1 MMTPMTTKLPLPAI
15 LVAALLPLGGCASRV
30 DSGPA
35 TPSISLSGR
44 VIVAPFRNATDD
56 DHAGQ
61 AFADLIGTAL
71 AVRGLDIVM
80 LPPKPVNDLGEA
92 PPYTNEDLAEAA
104 RRHRASGIVRGTAIE
119 FRYKTDLDGDPAA
132 GVYVEILDPAA
143 KNAVWHATSSRT
155 GLIYSSLAQ
164 TAQKASRDIVAR
176 MPLR

>member
-1 MMTPMTTKLPLPAI
+1 MKLSVLPLV
-15 LVAALLPLGGCASRV
+15 LVALLSVGGCASRV

-35 TPSISLSGR
+35 KPSLTLSGR

-71 AVRGLDIVM
+71 AARGLDVVM
-80 LPPKPVNDLGEA
+80 LPTKPVNDLGDA
-92 PPYTNEDLAEAA
+92 PAYTNEDLAEAA
-104 RRHRASGIVRGTAIE
+104 RKNQASGIVRGTAIE

-132 GVYVEILDPAA
+132 GVYVEILDPSA
-143 KNAVWHATSSRT
+143 KNSVWHATASRT

-164 TAQKASRDIVAR
+164 TAQKASHDIVAR

>member
-1 MMTPMTTKLPLPAI
+1 MKLPVLSLVVAI
-15 LVAALLPLGGCASRV
+15 LFTMGGCASRV
-30 DSGPA
+30 DSGPSH
-35 TPSISLSGR
+35 PSLTLSGR
-44 VIVAPFRNATDD
+44 VLVAPFRNATDD

-71 AVRGLDIVM
+71 AVRGLDVIM

-92 PPYTNEDLAEAA
+92 PPYTNEDLAAAA
-104 RRHRASGIVRGTAIE
+104 RKHKASGIVRGTAIE

-132 GVYVEILDPAA
+132 GVYVEILDPDA
-143 KNAVWHATSSRT
+143 KNSVWHATSSRT

>member
-1 MMTPMTTKLPLPAI
+1 MRLLAFPF
-15 LVAALLPLGGCASRV
+15 ALAVFFSAGGCASRV

-35 TPSISLSGR
+35 HPQLTLSGR

-71 AVRGLDIVM
+71 AVRGLDVVM
-80 LPPKPVNDLGEA
+80 LPPKPVNDLGDA

-104 RRHRASGIVRGTAIE
+104 RKDNASGIVRGTAIE

-132 GVYVEILDPAA
+132 GVYVEILDPGA
-143 KNAVWHATSSRT
+143 KNSVWHATSSRT

-164 TAQKASRDIVAR
+164 TAQKASRDVVAR

>member
-1 MMTPMTTKLPLPAI
+1 MRFPLIALI
-15 LVAALLPLGGCASRV
+15 SAAVFCAGGCASRV
-30 DSGPA
+30 DSGPSD
-35 TPSISLSGR
+35 PSLQLAGR

-71 AVRGLDIVM
+71 AARGLEIVM

-104 RRHRASGIVRGTAIE
+104 RRHGASGIVRGTAIE

-132 GVYVEILDPAA
+132 GVYVEILDPMA
-143 KNAVWHATSSRT
+143 KNAVWHATASRT

-164 TAQKASRDIVAR
+164 TAQKASRDVVAR